1 MQDNTRMCFEH
12 YTQSIA
18 RTNGL
23 SQVLGKAFNYSPA
36 AQQAFF
42 EKVGENSD
50 FLKQINQIVVT
61 AQIGERLGLGIGKP
75 IASRTKTNERER
87 QTRYAGEVSGDGYN
101 AAQTNYDTNLPYKLI
116 DSWAHLKDFSA
127 TYSRQI
133 AKQVAR
139 DRLMIGFNGETAA
152 EQTDNIANPLL
163 QDVNEGWIAKV
174 RHNQPS
180 RIMGYDSAGEATTD
194 TFNLGEGGNY
204 QTLDALAF
212 DLIASLLDAWHS
224 TADDLV
230 VMVGREIWVN
240 HGLALLENS
249 TLPTERNA
257 LQTWFSSKTVAG
269 LPCIMPPFLP
279 SRAVIVTSYDNLS
292 IYHQA
297 GTLRRTII
305 DNPQRDRVEEYLS
318 ENEAYVVED
327 FGKFAGVRNG
337 AIKLKNAA
345 GDWV

>member
-1 MQDNTRMCFEH
+1 MHDSTRLCFEH

-18 RTNGL
+18 HSNNL
-23 SQVLGKAFNYSPA
+23 KKVIDQAFNYSPS
-36 AQQAFF
+36 AQQSFF
-42 EKVGENSD
+42 ERVGENAD
-50 FLKQINQIVVT
+50 FLKNVNQIMVN

-75 IASRTKTNERER
+75 IASRTKTEDKER
-87 QTRYAGEVSGDGYN
+87 QTRYTGEITGDGYH
-101 AAQTNYDTNLPYKLI
+101 AIQTNYDTNLPYKLM
-116 DSWAHLKDFSA
+116 DSWAHLNDFK
-127 TYSRQI
+127 TVYSNQI

-152 EQTDNIANPLL
+152 EETDPVANPLL

-174 RHNQPS
+174 RLNQPS
-180 RIMGYDSAGEATTD
+180 RIMGYDAEGNATTD
-194 TFNLGEGGNY
+194 HIKIGDGGDY
-204 QTLDALAF
+204 GTLDALVF
-212 DLIASLLDAWHS
+212 DLTASLLDPWFS
-224 TADDLV
+224 TADDLI
-230 VMVGREIWVN
+230 VMVGREVWVN
-240 HGLALLENS
+240 HGLTLLANS

-257 LQTWFSSKTVAG
+257 LQTWFASKNVAG
-269 LPCIMPPFLP
+269 LPCVMPPFMP

-305 DNPQRDRVEEYLS
+305 DNPKRDRVEEYLS

-337 AIKLKNAA
+337 AIQLKNEA
-345 GDWV
+345 GEWV